1 MARHRFLAS
10 GYLRV
15 RVPSVPEGIVAQ
27 LAEASDFKSL
37 LVAGSSPADSK
48 FSLMQTSKQSTL
60 PKCALPNCEN
70 TTTTSFCAT
79 HWNMLAPPMQKRL
92 ADAAR
97 IYKRDTSDPH
107 AREELK
113 RAKDKACATLH
124 KRTRAHRVI
133 EPEAVL
139 EQARQLAVELLATAN
154 DLAFDF
160 AVCGFCGVLRE
171 FKVDVNRAD
180 KIEKMWKSGALNAA
194 DFQRE
199 LEDEKCPEI

>member
-1 MARHRFLAS
+1 
-10 GYLRV
+10 
-15 RVPSVPEGIVAQ
+15 
-27 LAEASDFKSL
+27 
-37 LVAGSSPADSK
+37 
-48 FSLMQTSKQSTL
+48 MQTSKTSTL
-60 PKCALPNCEN
+60 PRCALPNCEN

-79 HWNMLAPPMQKRL
+79 HWNMLAPPLQKRL

-97 IYKRDTSDPH
+97 IYKRNTSDLH

-124 KRTRAHRVI
+124 KRARAHRVI
-133 EPEAVL
+133 EPQAAL
-139 EQARQLAVELLATAN
+139 EQARQIALELLNSSN

-180 KIEKMWKSGALNAA
+180 KIEKKWKSGALNVAG
-194 DFQRE
+194 FRIE
-199 LEDEKCPEI
+199 LEKI